1 MDTITTFAGNGK
13 PEHSGDGGAAKD
25 AGIQDPFTLAFD
37 KKGNLYV
44 AEAGVNALRKIE
56 AKTGKISTLYDQR
69 KEPSAI
75 QTAEDL
81 VAVAVQG
88 ETVWTAHRLSHKI
101 RRATQFRDFVFQEP
115 HDVAASSDGRWL
127 YIADVKACLIY
138 RLSPDKVPPQV
149 FAGTGKRAH
158 SGDGGLATAADIFGA
173 RAVCCYKSL
182 VYVIEREGNCVRKV
196 DEKGLITTIAGTGK
210 KGYTGDG
217 GPALEATF
225 NGPKGAACDQDGN
238 LFIVDTENHAIRRV
252 DAKTGMISTVAGG
265 RKGAGGDGGPATEAG
280 LDRPHGVTVGPDGAL
295 YIGDTLN
302 HRIRRV
308 AKQEKTR

>member
-1 MDTITTFAGNGK
+1 MDVITTFAGTGK
-13 PEHSGDGGAAKD
+13 PEHSGDGAAAKD
-25 AGIQDPFTLAFD
+25 AGIQDPFTLVFD

-56 AKTGKISTLYDQR
+56 AKTNKITTLYDVTGG
-69 KEPSAI
+69 KP
-75 QTAEDL
+75 EDL

-88 ETVWTAHRLSHKI
+88 ETLWTAHRLSQQI
-101 RRATQFRDFVFQEP
+101 RRSSQPLAFAFQEP
-115 HDVAASSDGRWL
+115 HDVAVSGDGRTL
-127 YIADVKACLIY
+127 YVADVKACLIY
-138 RLSPDKVPPQV
+138 RIGSDSVPQV

-158 SGDGGLATAADIFGA
+158 TGDGGPAAQADIFGA

-182 VYVIEREGNCVRKV
+182 VYIIEREGNCVRKV
-196 DEKGLITTIAGTGK
+196 DEKGIITTIAGTGK

-217 GPALEATF
+217 GSATQATF
-225 NGPKGAACDQDGN
+225 NGPKGAACDKSGN
-238 LFIVDTENHAIRRV
+238 LFIVDTENHAIRRI
-252 DAKTGMISTVAGG
+252 DAKTGVITTVAGG
-265 RKGAGGDGGPATEAG
+265 RKGAGGDGGPAAEAG

-308 AKQEKTR
+308 AKR

>member
-1 MDTITTFAGNGK
+1 MDIITTFAGTGK

-56 AKTGKISTLYDQR
+56 AKTNKITTLYDVAGG
-69 KEPSAI
+69 KP
-75 QTAEDL
+75 EDL

-88 ETVWTAHRLSHKI
+88 ETLWTAHRLSQKV
-101 RRATQFRDFVFQEP
+101 RRSAQPLEFSFLEP
-115 HDVAASSDGRWL
+115 HDVAVSGDGRTL

-138 RLSPDKVPPQV
+138 RLGPDGRPQV

-158 SGDGGLATAADIFGA
+158 TGDGGPAAQADIFGA
-173 RAVCCYKSL
+173 RAVCCSREL
-182 VYVIEREGNCVRKV
+182 VYIIEREGNCVRRV
-196 DEKGLITTIAGTGK
+196 DAQGIITTIAGTGK

-217 GPALEATF
+217 GPATEATF
-225 NGPKGAACDQDGN
+225 NGPKGAACDKAGN
-238 LFIVDTENHAIRRV
+238 LFIVDTENHAIRRI
-252 DAKTGMISTVAGG
+252 DAKTGVITTVAGG

-308 AKQEKTR
+308 AKR

>member
-1 MDTITTFAGNGK
+1 MDIITTFAGSGK
-13 PEHSGDGGAAKD
+13 PEHSGDGGVAKD

-56 AKTGKISTLYDQR
+56 AKTNKITTLYEVAGG
-69 KEPSAI
+69 KP
-75 QTAEDL
+75 EDL

-88 ETVWTAHRLSHKI
+88 ETLWTAHRQSQRV
-101 RRATQFRDFVFQEP
+101 RRSSQPVEFSFQEP
-115 HDVAASSDGRWL
+115 HDVAVSGDGRAL
-127 YIADVKACLIY
+127 YVADVKACLIY
-138 RLSPDKVPPQV
+138 RLGPDGSPQV

-158 SGDGGLATAADIFGA
+158 TGDGGPAAQADIFGA
-173 RAVCCYKSL
+173 RAVCCYKEL
-182 VYVIEREGNCVRKV
+182 VYIIEREGNCVRKV
-196 DEKGLITTIAGTGK
+196 DEKGTITTIAGTGK

-217 GPALEATF
+217 GPATEATF
-225 NGPKGAACDQDGN
+225 NGPKGAACDKAGN
-238 LFIVDTENHAIRRV
+238 LFIVDTENHAIRRI
-252 DAKTGMISTVAGG
+252 DAKTGVITTVAGG
-265 RKGAGGDGGPATEAG
+265 RKGGGGDGGPATEAG

-308 AKQEKTR
+308 AKR

>member
-1 MDTITTFAGNGK
+1 MKHHLPLLIFALATSLLPAADWTISTFAGNGTQGF
-13 PEHSGDGGAAKD
+13 SGDGG
-25 AGIQDPFTLAFD
+25 P
-37 KKGNLYV
+37 
-44 AEAGVNALRKIE
+44 
-56 AKTGKISTLYDQR
+56 
-69 KEPSAI
+69 
-75 QTAEDL
+75 
-81 VAVAVQG
+81 
-88 ETVWTAHRLSHKI
+88 
-101 RRATQFRDFVFQEP
+101 
-115 HDVAASSDGRWL
+115 
-127 YIADVKACLIY
+127 
-138 RLSPDKVPPQV
+138 
-149 FAGTGKRAH
+149 
-158 SGDGGLATAADIFGA
+158 ATAAQIDNPFG
-173 RAVCCYKSL
+173 L
-182 VYVIEREGNCVRKV
+182 VRGPDGALWFCEYTGQRIRKV
-196 DEKGLITTIAGTGK
+196 NPDGTIHTMAGSSK

-265 RKGAGGDGGPATEAG
+265 RKGAGGDSGPATEAG

>member
-1 MDTITTFAGNGK
+1 MDIITTFAGTGK

-56 AKTGKISTLYDQR
+56 AKTQKITTLYDQR
-69 KEPSAI
+69 KESGAI

-88 ETVWTAHRLSHKI
+88 QLLWTAHRVSHKI
-101 RRATQFRDFVFQEP
+101 RHDSQPHDFVFQEP
-115 HDVAASSDGRWL
+115 HDVAVSGDGRWL

-138 RLSPDKVPPQV
+138 RLGVGMGIGNPQV

-158 SGDGGLATAADIFGA
+158 TGDGGPAAQADIFGA
-173 RAVCCYKSL
+173 RAVCCSREF
-182 VYVIEREGNCVRKV
+182 VYIIEREGNCVRRV
-196 DEKGLITTIAGTGK
+196 DAQGIITTIAGTGK

-217 GPALEATF
+217 GPATEATF
-225 NGPKGAACDQDGN
+225 NGPKGAACDKAGN
-238 LFIVDTENHAIRRV
+238 LFIVDTENHAIRRI
-252 DAKTGMISTVAGG
+252 DAKTGVITTVTGG

-308 AKQEKTR
+308 AKR

>member
-1 MDTITTFAGNGK
+1 MDIITTFAGNGK
-13 PEHSGDGGAAKD
+13 PEHSGDGGVAKD

-44 AEAGVNALRKIE
+44 AEAGVNILRKIE
-56 AKTGKISTLYDQR
+56 ANTHKITTVYDQR
-69 KEPSAI
+69 KEPGAI

-81 VAVAVQG
+81 VAVAVLG
-88 ETVWTAHRLSHKI
+88 ESEFLWTAHRLSHKL
-101 RRATQFRDFVFQEP
+101 RMDHSGFREFVFQEP
-115 HDVAASSDGRWL
+115 HDVAASPNGMWL

-158 SGDGGLATAADIFGA
+158 TGDGGPATQADIFGA
-173 RAVCCYKSL
+173 RAVCCSKNL
-182 VYVIEREGNCVRKV
+182 VYIIEREGNCVRKV
-196 DEKGLITTIAGTGK
+196 DAKGIITTVAGTGK

-217 GPALEATF
+217 GLALEATF
-225 NGPKGAACDQDGN
+225 NGPKGAVCDKDGN

-252 DAKTGMISTVAGG
+252 DAKTSVISTVAGG
-265 RKGAGGDGGPATEAG
+265 RKGAGGDGGPAAEAG

-308 AKQEKTR
+308 AKQ